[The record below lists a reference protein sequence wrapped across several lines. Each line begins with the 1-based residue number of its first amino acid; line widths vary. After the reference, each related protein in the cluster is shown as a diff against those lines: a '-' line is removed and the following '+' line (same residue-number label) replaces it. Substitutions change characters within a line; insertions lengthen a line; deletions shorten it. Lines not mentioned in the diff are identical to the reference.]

1 MKRTIN
7 KIGITLESE
16 TSVMFI
22 NDMAA
27 IMACNMI
34 AFYYASEGFLTATQM
49 YKGNGS
55 YEVCVHFDFKHA
67 PTLPKGFVYSSYD
80 ITSHEYYSDGEQH
93 RVRCKTYYFKVKRC
107 IRERD

>member
-1 MKRTIN
+1 MKRTN
-7 KIGITLESE
+7 NEFTLELKSE
-16 TSVMFI
+16 KSVMFN

-27 IMACNMI
+27 IMACNMM
-34 AFYYASEGFLTATQM
+34 ALYFASEGFLTTTYM
-49 YKGNGS
+49 NKENGS
-55 YEVCVHFDFKHA
+55 YEVCIHFDFKHT
-67 PTLPKGFVYSSYD
+67 PTLPKGYAYSSYD